1 MIRNYIKIAIR
12 NLFKDSFYSFINIFG
27 LSIGI
32 TACLLIMLYVNTEM
46 SYDKFHTDY
55 KRTYRVTT
63 KAKMSETEIMY
74 TGVSSAP
81 MADRFRNEI
90 EEIEAITRLQP
101 LNNTIKYEEHVY
113 KEENM
118 LYADSTFFDVFDFKV
133 QQGDPHSMLREPFS
147 IVLTEETAIKY
158 FGEHKVRSGTALEE
172 RLKINNDL
180 FQITGI
186 LQNVPSNSHFSFDI
200 LVSMSTNNDALNP
213 IWLNMNYFTY
223 VKLRAGVEPVDLED
237 KFTDIVMANVIPQVV
252 AYMNV
257 PVDNFKEKSSV
268 NEGFQ
273 FSLQPISSIHLYSDL
288 HGEIGA
294 NSDILYVYIFS
305 SIALFI
311 IIIACINFMNLATA
325 RASKRA
331 IEVGIRKTLGSLK
344 YQLIRQFLTESLLF
358 SFIAMIIALGLTEA
372 LKYPFSTITG
382 VALSLNIFEQPWMIV
397 VVIGLTL
404 IIGILAGS
412 YPALYLTKFKPV
424 DVLKGSSRAGKKSS
438 IFRSSLVI
446 LQFAISFGLI
456 VCTTLVI
463 KQMGFINNKNL
474 GFDKENVIILE
485 NGRQLDNKI
494 HTLKNELVSHPDVLD
509 VSYSQTI
516 PSSLFYSTMCTPEGE
531 DGVDVQIF
539 INSIEYDFINTFKMD
554 VLNGRNF
561 SRDFPSDSTG
571 VLINERAANKFGWTD
586 DENDPIGK
594 YISMINTDMGTR
606 TKYYVVGVVK
616 DFNFASLKNP
626 ISANVMFLSEAEDYI
641 SIRVKPGNLGK
652 LTRDF
657 EATWKSIAPEVPFQY
672 SFLQQNFEDLYQSEK
687 KMSQIFSVFTSIAI
701 FIACLGLLGLAA
713 FTAEQ
718 RTKEIGIR
726 KAMGASVLSVVRMLN
741 VEFIKLVGIAIIIAS
756 PISWYLM
763 NSWLGDFVYK
773 TEIGIWP
780 FVLAAFLA
788 AFIAILTVGF
798 QSLKAALANPV
809 NSLRSE

>member
-1 MIRNYIKIAIR
+1 MIQNFFKIAIR

-32 TACLLIMLYVNTEM
+32 TTCLLIMLYVNNEM

-55 KRTYRVTT
+55 ERTYRVTT
-63 KAKMSETEIMY
+63 KARMSETE
-74 TGVSSAP
+74 TSFFGVSSAP
-81 MADRFRNEI
+81 LADRFINEI
-90 EEIEAITRLQP
+90 EEIEAITRLHQ
-101 LNNTIKYEEHVY
+101 LSQTIKYEDHVY
-113 KEENM
+113 KERNM
-118 LYADSTFFDVFDFKV
+118 LFADSTFFDVFDFKV
-133 QQGDPHSMLREPFS
+133 QQGDPNSMLREPYS
-147 IVLTEETAIKY
+147 IVLSEETAIKY
-158 FGEHKVRSGTALEE
+158 FGEHKVQGGTALEE
-172 RLKINNDL
+172 KLTINNDL
-180 FQITGI
+180 YQVTGI
-186 LQNVPSNSHFSFDI
+186 LENVPSNSHFSFDM
-200 LVSMSTNNDALNP
+200 LVSMSTNNDAMNP

-223 VKLRAGVEPVDLED
+223 LKLREGVDPVDLED
-237 KFTDIVMANVIPQVV
+237 KFTDIVMANVIPQVI
-252 AYMNV
+252 AYMNF
-257 PVDNFKEKSSV
+257 PAENFEEKSDV

-273 FSLQPISSIHLYSDL
+273 FSLQAISSIHLYSDL
-288 HGEIGA
+288 HGELGA

-358 SFIAMIIALGLTEA
+358 SLIAMIIALGLTEA

-382 VALSLNIFEQPWMIV
+382 VVLTLNIFEQPWIIA

-404 IIGILAGS
+404 IIGVLAGS
-412 YPALYLTKFKPV
+412 YPAFYLTRFKPV
-424 DVLKGSSRAGKKSS
+424 DVLKGSNRAGKKSS

-474 GFDKENVIILE
+474 GFDKENVIVIE
-485 NGRQLDNKI
+485 NGKQLDNKI
-494 HTLKNELVSHPDVLD
+494 HALKNQLLSHPDVID
-509 VSYSQTI
+509 VSFSQTI
-516 PSSLFYSTMCTPEGE
+516 PSSLFYSSMCTPEGE
-531 DGVDVQIF
+531 DGLDVQIF
-539 INSIEYDFINTFKMD
+539 INSIEYDFINTFKME

-571 VLINERAANKFGWTD
+571 VIINERAANKFGWTD
-586 DENDPIGK
+586 EENNPIGK
-594 YISMINTDMGTR
+594 YISMINPDMGTR

-626 ISANVMFLSEAEDYI
+626 ISANVMFLSQAEDYI

-652 LTRDF
+652 LTQDF
-657 EATWKSIAPEVPFQY
+657 ESIWKSIAPAVPFQY
-672 SFLQQNFEDLYQSEK
+672 SFLQQNFEDLYQSER

-726 KAMGASVLSVVRMLN
+726 KAMGASVPSVVRMLN
-741 VEFIKLVGIAIIIAS
+741 VEFIKLVGIAIVIAS

-780 FVLAAFLA
+780 FLLAATL
-788 AFIAILTVGF
+788 AILIAVITVGF
-798 QSLKAALANPV
+798 QSIKAAVANPV